1 MRMPN
6 GSPLAAEVAPV
17 PLLTEGPPHTA
28 TLRHRIQSHRTTQLL
43 LHTMIMS
50 G

>member
-6 GSPLAAEVAPV
+6 GSSVAAEAAAVPV
-17 PLLTEGPPHTA
+17 LAGGPAHTA